1 MAKLRFMKTTFIIFA
16 FTFYSLATSGSA
28 FGQFC
33 AKFPCK
39 VESSEG
45 GEGASAA
52 IDNFLV
58 EVTRSGERLF
68 VIARLGLGETD
79 AGRNPD
85 RLCDARSYVV
95 LRLSQIR
102 EGVVSG
108 EYREPPPVVFAEGD
122 RVKGEGR
129 IESYL
134 GSKLQLTRFI
144 DRNRSANL
152 NCCEDYTSVRARQK
166 RKECREWKE
175 KGALSNSL
183 NVKRKQRL
191 Y

>member
-1 MAKLRFMKTTFIIFA
+1 M
-16 FTFYSLATSGSA
+16 
-28 FGQFC
+28 
-33 AKFPCK
+33 
-39 VESSEG
+39 
-45 GEGASAA
+45 
-52 IDNFLV
+52 
-58 EVTRSGERLF
+58 F
-68 VIARLGLGETD
+68 VIAHLGLGETD

-85 RLCDARSYVV
+85 RLCDARCYVV

-108 EYREPPPVVFAEGD
+108 EYREPSPVVFAEGE

-129 IESYL
+129 IEFYL

-175 KGALSNSL
+175 KGALRNLL
-183 NVKRKQRL
+183 NVKRKQQL